1 MGGKGGK
8 GWGGGGGGGILNP
21 PKCLN
26 YAYLSLLI
34 ISCGIVRNTKQNHRL
49 LLHCKLASEHYFIA
63 CNKKNCDKQ

>member
-1 MGGKGGK
+1 M
-8 GWGGGGGGGILNP
+8 GGGILNP

-49 LLHCKLASEHYFIA
+49 LLSLQVNIILLLVTKRIVTSSD
-63 CNKKNCDKQ
+63 DKQVFL